1 MMPYCDLAAK
11 SLIYSMLLFVGNIG
25 EGYCFTVVREAVK
38 VITLFFS
45 TLLFSS
51 EMGISLQ

>member
-38 VITLFFS
+38 VITL
-45 TLLFSS
+45 LFSS